1 MHFVLIL
8 TLSTS
13 IYYLLNKRYTILSN
27 SESLF
32 SLKKKKKHLSIL
44 TINREILK
52 PNKLS
57 IHIYDKLSY
66 QHAVPLY
73 HSNLSKQFI
82 YPPLTRK

>member
-13 IYYLLNKRYTILSN
+13 IYYLLDKRYTILSN

-32 SLKKKKKHLSIL
+32 SLKKKKHFSIL

>member
-52 PNKLS
+52 
-57 IHIYDKLSY
+57 
-66 QHAVPLY
+66 
-73 HSNLSKQFI
+73 QFE
-82 YPPLTRK
+82 